1 MSLFS
6 ILKVMLLDNL
16 GTLHS
21 PQWTSFSSLFF
32 PTIDSWTWTDQE
44 AFITSNYIYVWS
56 SWMLMCS
63 GTSLSSSESLVTF
76 SFVEDPRL
84 DEKEIGRGTSQEG
97 FWDSG
102 KMLVDWINRATSI
115 VEVTNNR
122 GENVSSSS
130 SFFTTTKLGH
140 FLRED
145 TTTVGFHLQFMAEK
159 YWGRQAWDP
168 VPTVFLSLTASRH
181 QEDEKLSHVKN
192 VATWPCTSPNLTL
205 LNYWTQDVD
214 PYYEGRRLGS
224 Y

>member
-1 MSLFS
+1 MYCSVIGYAWINSLFKCHSPHMSLFS

-21 PQWTSFSSLFF
+21 PQWTSFSSYISLN
-32 PTIDSWTWTDQE
+32 TIDSWTWTDQE

-130 SFFTTTKLGH
+130 S
-140 FLRED
+140 
-145 TTTVGFHLQFMAEK
+145 
-159 YWGRQAWDP
+159 
-168 VPTVFLSLTASRH
+168 
-181 QEDEKLSHVKN
+181 
-192 VATWPCTSPNLTL
+192 L
-205 LNYWTQDVD
+205 LPRN
-214 PYYEGRRLGS
+214 
-224 Y
+224 

>member
-1 MSLFS
+1 MYCSVIGYAWINSLFKSHSPHMSLFS

-21 PQWTSFSSLFF
+21 QQRTSFSTLIY
-32 PTIDSWTWTDQE
+32 PTIDSWSWTDQE

-122 GENVSSSS
+122 GENVSFS
-130 SFFTTTKLGH
+130 FTTTKLG
-140 FLRED
+140 
-145 TTTVGFHLQFMAEK
+145 QFSQRRYNNSWLSPSIYGGEIL
-159 YWGRQAWDP
+159 RQASLRSCP
-168 VPTVFLSLTASRH
+168 NGFSLSNCLKTSGGRKVVTC
-181 QEDEKLSHVKN
+181 EKCS
-192 VATWPCTSPNLTL
+192 NLAMHF
-205 LNYWTQDVD
+205 
-214 PYYEGRRLGS
+214 S
-224 Y
+224 

>member
-1 MSLFS
+1 M
-6 ILKVMLLDNL
+6 
-16 GTLHS
+16 T
-21 PQWTSFSSLFF
+21 PQRI
-32 PTIDSWTWTDQE
+32 PTHATGLVSCRYIFHTFDSWTWTDQE

-122 GENVSSSS
+122 GENVSF
-130 SFFTTTKLGH
+130 SFYYH
-140 FLRED
+140 EIR
-145 TTTVGFHLQFMAEK
+145 
-159 YWGRQAWDP
+159 
-168 VPTVFLSLTASRH
+168 TVFSEKIQQQLAFTFNLWRRNIEAGKPEILSQRFFSL
-181 QEDEKLSHVKN
+181 
-192 VATWPCTSPNLTL
+192 
-205 LNYWTQDVD
+205 
-214 PYYEGRRLGS
+214 
-224 Y
+224 

>member
-1 MSLFS
+1 MLELTLYSKVIHHTCHFFRFQKWCSLT
-6 ILKVMLLDNL
+6 ILEHCTRLKEQVYI
-16 GTLHS
+16 
-21 PQWTSFSSLFF
+21 FYF

-122 GENVSSSS
+122 GENVS
-130 SFFTTTKLGH
+130 FYYH
-140 FLRED
+140 QIR
-145 TTTVGFHLQFMAEK
+145 
-159 YWGRQAWDP
+159 
-168 VPTVFLSLTASRH
+168 TVFSEKIQQQLAFTFNLWRRNIEAGKPEILSQRFFSL
-181 QEDEKLSHVKN
+181 
-192 VATWPCTSPNLTL
+192 
-205 LNYWTQDVD
+205 
-214 PYYEGRRLGS
+214 
-224 Y
+224 